1 MWGSG
6 FELSASCAVP
16 DASIL
21 PLGTRLEMLRAI
33 EEARDAPVV
42 AESDTGFGDAVNVAY
57 AVPRSAAAGAAAVVM
72 EDRTSPEDG
81 SLCPGGRHAAATRQR
96 PGKGHQGMI
105 PCARRSRSSSSSTSP
120 VSRLSHQPAWRARVR
135 LETWS

>member
-6 FELSASCAVP
+6 FELSASCAVS

-21 PLGTRLEMLRAI
+21 PLGTRQEMLRAI

-57 AVPRSAAAGAAAVVM
+57 AVPRCAAAIVM
-72 EDRTSPEDG
+72 EDRTSPEDS
-81 SLCPGGRHAAATRQR
+81 SLRPGGWHAAATRQR
-96 PGKGHQGMI
+96 PEKGHQGMI